1 MATEDY
7 FKDLKKLKYA
17 EEHELVSELISKNDW
32 INNPDINQN
41 ASLIVENCRKDRNK
55 TRLDSFF
62 LEYGLSNQ
70 EGVALMCLAESVL
83 RIPDKKTRDLIISEK
98 LSAGSWIDHLNKADS
113 IFVNASTWGLLLA
126 GKVVNTPSEW
136 SDDPNNFLSGL
147 ISKSGEMPIEML
159 S

>member
-32 INNPDINQN
+32 INNPDISQN

-70 EGVALMCLAESVL
+70 EGVALMCLAESLL
-83 RIPDKKTRDLIISEK
+83 RIPDNQTCDEIIEEKIGGKKWL
-98 LSAGSWIDHLNKADS
+98 DHFNKS
-113 IFVNASTWGLLLA
+113 PSLFVNATTFGLFLA
-126 GKVVNTPSEW
+126 EQVVELDKS
-136 SDDPNNFLSGL
+136 
-147 ISKSGEMPIEML
+147 ISVNPI
-159 S
+159 SWFQG

>member
-17 EEHELVSELISKNDW
+17 EEHKLVSELINKNDW
-32 INNPDINQN
+32 INNPDISQN

-70 EGVALMCLAESVL
+70 EGVALMCLAESLL
-83 RIPDKKTRDLIISEK
+83 RIPDNQTCDEIIEEHKQRREERANELYKLGDPHPDEIRQNGGNTSEFNQK
-98 LSAGSWIDHLNKADS
+98 
-113 IFVNASTWGLLLA
+113 VNY
-126 GKVVNTPSEW
+126 
-136 SDDPNNFLSGL
+136 
-147 ISKSGEMPIEML
+147 
-159 S
+159 